1 MNKKVTYV
9 KGQLNC
15 AESIIDSFN
24 KNNNTEIPVA
34 LGSGMGTGAT
44 IGSLCGAVNAAVL
57 VIGYLKGRE
66 TYQEENKARSLAN
79 DLLKEIKNKFNSELC
94 VDLKKSNVSCSEIVS
109 FTYEKLEEI
118 LSKNGSN

>member
-66 TYQEENKARSLAN
+66 TYQEENKARFLAN

-118 LSKNGSN
+118 LSKN